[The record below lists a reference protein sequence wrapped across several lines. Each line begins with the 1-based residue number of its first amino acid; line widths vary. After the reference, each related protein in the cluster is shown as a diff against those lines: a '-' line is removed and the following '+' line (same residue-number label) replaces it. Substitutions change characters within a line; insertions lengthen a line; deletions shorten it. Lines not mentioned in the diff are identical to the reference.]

1 MAKDLANRI
10 ENFSLTKEEDWEIK
24 IQHVDMQEVVLYGKN
39 GIVGKLIADWL
50 VSKEAIKT
58 TLFAMV

>member
-1 MAKDLANRI
+1 MAKDLANQI

-39 GIVGKLIADWL
+39 GIVGKLIADRL